1 MWLLQIKIYLHHL
14 LLNWIQD
21 YHTRKPILIL
31 KREKSE
37 IDTSKIKEEQLL
49 DLEIDKVREEE
60 DMNNVALEEIDFAI

>member
-1 MWLLQIKIYLHHL
+1 M
-14 LLNWIQD
+14 
-21 YHTRKPILIL
+21 IL